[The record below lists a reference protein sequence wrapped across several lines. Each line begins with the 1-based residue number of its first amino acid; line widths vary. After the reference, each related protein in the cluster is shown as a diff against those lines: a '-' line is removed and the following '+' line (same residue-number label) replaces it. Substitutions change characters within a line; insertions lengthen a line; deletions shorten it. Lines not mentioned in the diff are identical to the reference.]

1 MVTFTQLF
9 TTFLSVTAVA
19 AVTTRYP
26 AKDRIMIFLSRSDEQ
41 PVHARMRLH
50 DLETY
55 VMKNP
60 DFGWKATGYDVLEN
74 QGNWAWLISSQHN
87 GNIELATKLLELRN
101 YWDETYSWG
110 QNPDGSSMY
119 VATAFKPTT
128 KLPANTQLLRQQ
140 AVTNAVLS
148 GWQQAAVARIED
160 YGKEIGVE

>member
-19 AVTTRYP
+19 AVTTHYP
-26 AKDRIMIFLSRSDEQ
+26 AKDRVMIFLSRSDEQ

-50 DLETY
+50 DLETHY
-55 VMKNP
+55 MKDP
-60 DFGWKATGYDVLEN
+60 DFGWKATGYDVLEK
-74 QGNWAWLISSQHN
+74 QGSWAWLISSKHN
-87 GNIELATKLLELRN
+87 GNIELAKKRLAVMG

-128 KLPANTQLLRQQ
+128 KLPDNTQLLRQQ

>member
-128 KLPANTQLLRQQ
+128 KLPA
-140 AVTNAVLS
+140 
-148 GWQQAAVARIED
+148 
-160 YGKEIGVE
+160 